1 MNSIHTALAQRG
13 IIRSDEGRWLG
24 GVCAGLARLF
34 GVDVMPV
41 RILVVVAM
49 ILLPGSPLV
58 LYPIAW
64 ILMPSENALPSGGSF
79 RAGSGSVGDGPQDT
93 LR

>member
-1 MNSIHTALAQRG
+1 MKSIHTALAQRG
-13 IIRSDEGRWLG
+13 ITRSDDGRWFG
-24 GVCAGLARLF
+24 GVCAGLAKLF

-41 RILVVVAM
+41 RILVLIALVV
-49 ILLPGSPLV
+49 LPGSPLV

-79 RAGSGSVGDGPQDT
+79 SAGPISNGPQDT
-93 LR
+93 IR